1 VSKLPGEFEVIAR
14 LIAGL
19 RPSRRVILGPGDDCA
34 ILAPSR
40 ARQLITIDSMVE
52 GVHFKLKW
60 GSPRTLGRRALAVNL
75 SDIAA
80 MGGYPTA
87 CVVNLAIRRGLS
99 MRIVDELYAGLKAA
113 ARKAGVDLAGGNITS
128 AAQLA
133 ITIAMLGE
141 VRGAALRRDA
151 ARAGDEIYVTGTLGD
166 AAAGWRILEG
176 KLKAA
181 GANRNFLI
189 GRFLQPAARLAA
201 GQALA
206 RIRPAPAAPAAIDIS
221 DGLLQDLGHIL
232 ERSGVGAQID
242 PGAIPLSQAYQSVMR
257 GARDAIALALTGGE
271 DYELLFCI
279 RPGYSQP
286 KLTRRLGVAVRRIGT
301 IVRGCP
307 RISFI
312 GPSAGQLPKL
322 RGWDQL
328 R

>member
-1 VSKLPGEFEVIAR
+1 MSKLPGEFEVIAR
-14 LIAGL
+14 LNAGL
-19 RPSRRVILGPGDDCA
+19 RLSPRVVLGPGDDCA

-40 ARQLITIDSMVE
+40 ARQLFTIDSMVE
-52 GVHFKLKW
+52 GVHFELKW
-60 GSPRTLGRRALAVNL
+60 GSPPTLGRRALAVNL

-99 MRIVDELYAGLKAA
+99 MQTIDELYAGLKAA
-113 ARKAGVDLAGGNITS
+113 ARKADVDLAGGNITS

-151 ARAGDEIYVTGTLGD
+151 ARAGDEVYVTGTLGD

-181 GANRNFLI
+181 GANRNFLV
-189 GRFLQPAARLAA
+189 GRFLEPAARLAA

-206 RIRPAPAAPAAIDIS
+206 RMRPAPAAIDIS
-221 DGLLQDLGHIL
+221 DGMLQDLGHVL

-242 PGAIPLSQAYQSVMR
+242 PGAIPVSRAYQSVMR
-257 GARDAIALALTGGE
+257 GARNAIGLALSGGE
-271 DYELLFCI
+271 DYELLFCM

-286 KLTRRLGVAVRRIGT
+286 ELTRRLGVAVRRIGT
-301 IVRGCP
+301 IVRGRP
-307 RISFI
+307 RISLV
-312 GPSAGQLPKL
+312 GPSAGRLPKL